1 MVPFRSNP
9 RCCVEIREAGGQL
22 SQVSRRFGSFF
33 LTSRKAQTGLNRIR
47 GNPSQTYA
55 RIHPAMVARWGKLF
69 AWNGATAVEFSS
81 PDATRKTEEYS
92 FDLFNATLL
101 DSSAIR

>member
-9 RCCVEIREAGGQL
+9 RCCVEITEAGGQL

-33 LTSRKAQTGLNRIR
+33 LTGRNALKDLNRIR
-47 GNPSQTYA
+47 RDPSQTYT

-69 AWNGATAVEFSS
+69 AWNGAAAVEFSS
-81 PDATRKTEEYS
+81 PDATRKSEEYS

-101 DSSAIR
+101 D